1 VPAKHRESIWD
12 RDLMPKVTT
21 ASFGWIRILL
31 NRCPQDVP
39 RALWH
44 HVRRRVGWIAAALMV
59 PIVLMFAVTIYWEY
73 FARTNFIVGSLRIS
87 SFIDLLYVSFLLG
100 LLLIMPVI
108 AQLTAKSLRRRI
120 RTHDGNICLDCSYA
134 LKGLG
139 QSGKCPEC
147 GAGFNVSSNRKAWA
161 RQFPGLWGDDDP
173 DHSSGDD
180 RSSFLRRSIWTR
192 PLFNSSVTVQLE
204 VRRVLWGR
212 RPPRVVPALWREL
225 MDELWLARM
234 LFWILLMVLAA
245 LFVGFLIQQ
254 FFGVAPLPIPTSA
267 QFWLCWF
274 PIYWVNYLVAALRV
288 RSVSRAM
295 HAKLEKYHGQLCTAC
310 GYVLAGHEDSGTCP
324 ECGEDYSIADAQEQW
339 EQSFPDFSWSVYRK
353 VIDSAR

>member
-31 NRCPQDVP
+31 NRCPEDVP

-44 HVRRRVGWIAAALMV
+44 HVRRRVGWIALALIALMV
-59 PIVLMFAVTIYWEY
+59 SMFAVAIYWEY
-73 FARTNFIVGSLRIS
+73 FATTKSIYGSLR
-87 SFIDLLYVSFLLG
+87 VNNFLNWLQVFFW
-100 LLLIMPVI
+100 LCFLLIMPVT

-120 RTHDGNICLDCSYA
+120 RVHDGNICLDCSYA

-147 GAGFNVSSNRKAWA
+147 GAGFNVRSNRKAWA

-173 DHSSGDD
+173 DHSPAEDQ
-180 RSSFLRRSIWTR
+180 SSLARRTIWTR
-192 PLFNSSVTVQLE
+192 PLFNSSVTVQLKT
-204 VRRVLWGR
+204 GR
-212 RPPRVVPALWREL
+212 ILLGARPPRVVPALWREL
-225 MDELWLARM
+225 MDELWLVRM
-234 LFWILLMVLAA
+234 VFWILLMVFAA
-245 LFVGFLIQQ
+245 LFVGFLSQQ
-254 FFGVAPLPIPTSA
+254 YFDVPSIPMPSVT
-267 QFWLCWF
+267 QFWTWWF
-274 PIYWVNYLVAALRV
+274 PIYLVNYLVAALRV

-310 GYVLAGHEDSGTCP
+310 GYVLAAHEDSGTCP
-324 ECGEDYSIADAQEQW
+324 ECGEDYSIVDAQEQW
-339 EQSFPDFSWSVYRK
+339 ERCFPDFSWSVYRK
-353 VIDSAR
+353 VIDSAS